1 MTGYLIE
8 VGYNSSHHKEEV
20 GEELLRV
27 IKDIRENPNLIY
39 DKVLRIEKCP
49 EDGTLTDLRKHTDYY
64 KDCDD
69 LTITIHDKY
78 DPNTM
83 MSNIAEEEDFTPY
96 ICQTASSGNV
106 FRGIKEQCR
115 RAVCRLVLE
124 KMHSKGMEVNIIV
137 T

>member
-20 GEELLRV
+20 GEELV
-27 IKDIRENPNLIY
+27 KVVREICKNPNLIY
-39 DKVLRIEKCP
+39 DEVLRIEKHP
-49 EDGTLTDLRKHTDYY
+49 KDGILKDLQEHTNHY

-69 LTITIHDKY
+69 LTIRIYNKY
-78 DPNTM
+78 NPEE
-83 MSNIAEEEDFTPY
+83 MSHVEEEDFTPY
-96 ICQTASSGNV
+96 ICQTASSGTG

-115 RAVCRLVLE
+115 RAVCRLLLNH
-124 KMHSKGMEVNIIV
+124 MHSKGMEINIIV